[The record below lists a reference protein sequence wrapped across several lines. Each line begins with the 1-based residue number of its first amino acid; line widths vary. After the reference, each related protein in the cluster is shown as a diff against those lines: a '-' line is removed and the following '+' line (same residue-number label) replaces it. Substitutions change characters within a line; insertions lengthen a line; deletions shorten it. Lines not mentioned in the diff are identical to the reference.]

1 MIELVLI
8 VCLANDP
15 EQCKDI
21 HLTYAEE
28 NATPT
33 QCLMRG
39 QPQIAEWIN
48 EHPKIWTVK
57 RWYCGPAGRRMKDI

>member
-1 MIELVLI
+1 MYELVFI
-8 VCLANDP
+8 VCLASAP

-28 NATPT
+28 HGSTS

-39 QPQIAEWIN
+39 QPQIAQWIN
-48 EHPKIWTVK
+48 EHPIWRVK
-57 RWYCGPAGRRMKDI
+57 RWYCAPVSRRLKDI